1 MVQISRK
8 DLERLAIAF
17 GIADF
22 FSGGRLTAPVGN
34 AARRALTKA
43 APAIARGIV
52 RYGPAAVGTA
62 ARVTPT
68 GAVAATAGVLA
79 IQNREKIA
87 DLAAQG
93 YQVIAP
99 AAQQY
104 GQGVIERAMDP
115 QTFVLPEGPQRAEE
129 LGFRLPSS
137 KPRRKVASKFN
148 QAVSKGM
155 KIVKDSTSYGK
166 KGTINN
172 AKKAFSAVTKAASN
186 VSKGK
191 KAPKSGIKRKLH
203 MAMAK
208 ILPKKKKTAQKRAK
222 PKIQVRGRDY

>member
-1 MVQISRK
+1 M
-8 DLERLAIAF
+8 AIAF

-52 RYGPAAVGTA
+52 QYGPAAVGTA

-93 YQVIAP
+93 YEIIAP

-104 GQGVIERAMDP
+104 GQGVVERALDP
-115 QTFVLPEGPQRAEE
+115 ETYQVDRPFPAPLGGDVLMQR
-129 LGFRLPSS
+129 LTKG
-137 KPRRKVASKFN
+137 RKRKKTKFN

-155 KIVKDSTSYGK
+155 SIIKESTSFGK
-166 KGTINN
+166 KGVINN
-172 AKKAFSAVTKAASN
+172 AKKAFTTVTKAASN

-203 MAMAK
+203 TAMAK